1 MGNAEIVAA
10 GHGRQ
15 SLWLWAEPPRFGKG
29 AVSLKRPMAEGRGS
43 PLQGGGD
50 FAPRP
55 PDHHEHCRIC
65 AEERRRC
72 EEACS
77 AGLDVIE

>member
-1 MGNAEIVAA
+1 MERGEVLLCREGGN
-10 GHGRQ
+10 
-15 SLWLWAEPPRFGKG
+15 
-29 AVSLKRPMAEGRGS
+29 
-43 PLQGGGD
+43 

-77 AGLDVIE
+77 AVLDVIE